1 VSECG
6 RGGAVEGAVLGF
18 DGGGKER
25 GSASMKKAKWKQR
38 GWDTAVRWTLEELAI
53 DRPPVESA
61 DWNGAGHEGVLWG
74 AAGSLEIT
82 PVLGRMNSGFG
93 PSPTRM
99 STGVWGGLRGTVM
112 VIQTREGD
120 SHSPLHVLLQLDL
133 MTAGRW
139 IVERVAELVTAAGH
153 HLHPATIIPLC
164 SHTHHGPGGVYA
176 SYIVDHL
183 PQASQGFDRAY
194 CEDVSQR
201 LAQSVLGCVGRM
213 APVRLAMGQSS
224 WHGLGWQRSD
234 VAFEENDEDVRKGFL
249 EWTRARLG
257 EVGAQLGMSWPPASE
272 VDSLDNFERLD
283 SRLRTLCLFAAGTGN
298 QSLLGAMV
306 FTGVTPSA
314 FATATVGSDPAVSG
328 RDAYSPDVVGTA
340 ATMLMSTRYRGAHIG
355 TVASGGFGDVN
366 AVHPT
371 LSLVEFREYRTADT
385 RRERVDP
392 AGEVWTGRG
401 RLSIA
406 GQSWLEL
413 PFEIAQAWALVI
425 DESIQDAR
433 DCRFGFEGRVW
444 LRNRFGEPRI
454 SQASYPRLLRYR
466 GERARGGRLLTMPRQ
481 MRPGLSMLS
490 ASELNATLSS
500 GILGSVGVRE
510 GIRRT
515 LRTGKHGAKPRAFGV
530 FSAIITGA
538 AAPADAFI
546 TPFWG
551 LRLLDIERRDPEAT
565 AGAAERVRLLAIPG
579 EPCSVIATLLERE
592 LAHRDG
598 VEDRTGVSVLVAGN
612 AGDYQGYITTPQEY
626 QTQQY
631 EGAATYWGIGTA
643 EWLLSRVAAL
653 DGRNLPHLV
662 GQGGSGQRNTE
673 FANAE
678 EWEEER
684 LQRRLNRE
692 CYQWREE
699 EPVRR
704 ALFATSLLAYGVP
717 EDSRDSRVVLRA
729 LVSRADVVQT
739 RQVSLLSA
747 PTRRTRFSMRG
758 SDHLTGFSAA
768 ALLVSVHWEMPMGL
782 LGISPTEVVVTLE
795 VTYDPSVER
804 GMELMWQ
811 QPGELVG
818 TVVSSKTAQALRWA
832 EEAQPDDDGDT
843 TSLFWSCFFRLHSLG
858 DVELLDSTDVR
869 FLVPA
874 VQPRRWIR
882 ARIDAPSL
890 ADKLLTKTAWKEVVW
905 R

>member
-1 VSECG
+1 
-6 RGGAVEGAVLGF
+6 
-18 DGGGKER
+18 
-25 GSASMKKAKWKQR
+25 MKKAKWKQR

-61 DWNGAGHEGVLWG
+61 DWNGDGHEGVLWG

-139 IVERVAELVTAAGH
+139 IVERVAELVTARGH
-153 HLHPATIIPLC
+153 RLHPATIIPMC

-183 PQASQGFDRAY
+183 PQASQGFDRGY

-201 LAQSVLGCVGRM
+201 IAECIVNCVERV
-213 APVRLAMGQSS
+213 APVRLALGQSS

-234 VAFEENDEDVRKGFL
+234 VAFEANEEVVRQAFL
-249 EWTRARLG
+249 DWTRARLA
-257 EVGAQLGMSWPPASE
+257 EVCARMGMSVPPTPG

-283 SRLRTLCLFAAGTGN
+283 SRLRTLCLFSSGGGDQT
-298 QSLLGAMV
+298 LLGAMV

-314 FATATVGSDPAVSG
+314 FVTATVGADPAVAG

-340 ATMLMSTRYRGAHIG
+340 ATVLTATRYPGAHVG

-401 RLSIA
+401 RTSIA

-413 PFEIAQAWALVI
+413 PFEIAQAWALVV
-425 DESIQDAR
+425 DESIHHAR

-444 LRNRFGEPRI
+444 LGNRFGEPRI

-515 LRTGKHGAKPRAFGV
+515 LRLGKHGAKPRAFGV

-551 LRLLDIERRDPEAT
+551 LRLLDIERRDGVMQADNPE
-565 AGAAERVRLLAIPG
+565 RLRLLAIPG
-579 EPCSVIATLLERE
+579 EPCSVMATLLERE
-592 LAHRDG
+592 LAHRCGVMDG
-598 VEDRTGVSVLVAGN
+598 AGVSVLVAGN
-612 AGDYQGYITTPQEY
+612 SGDYQGYITTPQEY

-631 EGAATYWGIGTA
+631 EGAATYWGLGTA

-653 DGRNLPHLV
+653 DGRNLPLLV
-662 GQGGSGQRNTE
+662 QQGVTERGQRE
-673 FANAE
+673 FADPE
-678 EWEEER
+678 GWDRGGLEER
-684 LQRRLNRE
+684 LNCE
-692 CYQWREE
+692 CFAWRDDA
-699 EPVRR
+699 PMRR

-717 EDSRDSRVVLRA
+717 EDSPESRLVERA
-729 LVSRADVVQT
+729 IVSRADIVET
-739 RQVSLLSA
+739 RQVWLLDR

-758 SDHLTGFSAA
+758 SAGNSAAGSGFSAS

-782 LGISPTEVVVTLE
+782 LGISPTQLVVTLE
-795 VTYDPSVER
+795 VTYDAPT
-804 GMELMWQ
+804 GACLGLKWQ
-811 QPGELVG
+811 RPGAPDC
-818 TVVSSKTAQALRWA
+818 TVVNSATAQALRWA
-832 EEAQPDDDGDT
+832 EEIQPADDGET
-843 TSLFWSCFFRLHSLG
+843 TSLFWSCFFRLHAYG
-858 DVELLDSTDVR
+858 DAELVDSNGGC
-869 FLVPA
+869 FLSAPREC
-874 VQPRRWIR
+874 RRWVR

-890 ADKLLTKTAWKEVVW
+890 ANMLLARSAWKEVVC